1 MEQDLDGKLP
11 HAELIVRCSDGEL
24 SEFLQAPVPPDE
36 CFGFGS
42 LFNAEV
48 TLRQFP
54 SYLEKQRYV
63 KKNAKSGIWRFFE
76 IYTEK
81 QLKHLAYC
89 KICKEDINY
98 TLTISST
105 SMLTRHSR
113 KYQAENE
120 EMLEPD
126 ALSKVQASSMCSAI
140 SSSLDGSKKM
150 QSSIESYVKFG
161 LVFEKSLIGLFKLTN
176 LYLCM
181 CVSIPL
187 SEKCAI
193 L

>member
-1 MEQDLDGKLP
+1 
-11 HAELIVRCSDGEL
+11 
-24 SEFLQAPVPPDE
+24 
-36 CFGFGS
+36 
-42 LFNAEV
+42 
-48 TLRQFP
+48 
-54 SYLEKQRYV
+54 
-63 KKNAKSGIWRFFE
+63 
-76 IYTEK
+76 
-81 QLKHLAYC
+81 
-89 KICKEDINY
+89 
-98 TLTISST
+98 
-105 SMLTRHSR
+105 MLTRHLR

-120 EMLEPD
+120 EMLEQD